1 MNIMKQIK
9 ILALSA
15 LAATALVSCELK
27 DELKGGGGPSETGA
41 LELSLAVS
49 VPTGEA
55 EAATKA
61 TDDVTTFPVS
71 IVNAETQETV
81 KSWSTYAEIP
91 GPVVLPVGAYT
102 VKAHTPGDIAK
113 KMSDPYYGGSED
125 LVITQGVT
133 SQVSMECTPMNIR
146 VKLGYSADF
155 KTTFKSWDVTL
166 DDGQDNTLHFDE
178 ESPDAAVYWY
188 LEGQVST
195 LTLNVTAVNQQDE
208 TVRFQKTFTKTDA
221 DNPYSNDNPY
231 FTGGDALDITLNV
244 EGEVDVDNPE
254 IGIGVTVDI
263 TFSNTDETV
272 EIPVDEEDPTPD
284 NPGDGGDTPEPTGDI
299 TITDNGT
306 GYLKNGVTVTGEPYP
321 TDVAVVMN
329 VKKGIKHMFVK
340 VTTDNA
346 DFEEATEGL
355 GLGGE
360 NGLDLTSEDA
370 ETIKSLNLFNFPEV
384 GATEYTFTMSSKL
397 FGLLGGF
404 EGKHEFTLTVFDTN
418 DQSASAKLTIN
429 MQQ

>member
-81 KSWSTYAEIP
+81 KSWSTYAEIT

-102 VKAHTPGDIAK
+102 VKAHTPGDIQKVMAE
-113 KMSDPYYGGSED
+113 PYYGGSED

-166 DDGQDNTLHFDE
+166 DDGQDNTLTFTQ
-178 ESPDAAVYWY
+178 ESSDAAVYWY

-208 TVRFQKTFTKTDA
+208 TVRFQKTFTKADA

-284 NPGDGGDTPEPTGDI
+284 NPDDGGDTPEPTGDI

-306 GYLKNGVTVTGEPYP
+306 GYLKNGVTVTGTDYP
-321 TDVAVVMN
+321 DDVAVVMN
-329 VKKGIKHMFVK
+329 VKNKIKSVFVK
-340 VTTDNA
+340 IETTNDTFKGMVA
-346 DFEEATEGL
+346 DMGLVDGDGMDLASEAA
-355 GLGGE
+355 
-360 NGLDLTSEDA
+360 S
-370 ETIKSLNLFNFPEV
+370 SLSTFFQLPQAD
-384 GATEYTFTMSSKL
+384 ATEYTFTMSETL
-397 FGLLGGF
+397 FGLLGNF
-404 EGKHEFTLTVFDTN
+404 AGKHDFSLTVI
-418 DQSASAKLTIN
+418 DQEGNQESATLTIN
-429 MQQ
+429 MQ

>member
-81 KSWSTYAEIP
+81 KSWSTYAEIT

-102 VKAHTPGDIAK
+102 VKAHTPGDIQKVMAE
-113 KMSDPYYGGSED
+113 PYYGGSED

-166 DDGQDNTLHFDE
+166 DDGQDNTLTFTQ
-178 ESPDAAVYWY
+178 ESSDAAVYWY

-195 LTLNVTAVNQQDE
+195 LKLNVTAVNQQDE
-208 TVRFQKTFTKTDA
+208 TVRFQKTFTKADA

-284 NPGDGGDTPEPTGDI
+284 NPDDGGDTPEPTGDI

-306 GYLKNGVTVTGEPYP
+306 GYLKNGVTVTGTDYP
-321 TDVAVVMN
+321 DDVAVVMN
-329 VKKGIKHMFVK
+329 VKNKIKSVFVK
-340 VTTDNA
+340 IETTNDTFKGMVA
-346 DFEEATEGL
+346 DMGLVDGDGMDLASEAA
-355 GLGGE
+355 
-360 NGLDLTSEDA
+360 S
-370 ETIKSLNLFNFPEV
+370 SLSTFFQLPQAD
-384 GATEYTFTMSSKL
+384 ATEYTFTMSETL
-397 FGLLGGF
+397 FGLLGNF
-404 EGKHEFTLTVFDTN
+404 AGKHDFSLTVI
-418 DQSASAKLTIN
+418 DQEGNQESATLTIN
-429 MQQ
+429 MQ

>member
-71 IVNAETQETV
+71 IVNAETQETI
-81 KSWSTYAEIP
+81 KSWSTYAEIT

-113 KMSDPYYGGSED
+113 EMSEPYYGGSED

-208 TVRFQKTFTKTDA
+208 TVRFQKQFTKADA

-272 EIPVDEEDPTPD
+272 EIPVDEEGTTPEE
-284 NPGDGGDTPEPTGDI
+284 PGGDGEDPEPTGDI

-306 GYLKNGVTVTGEPYP
+306 GYLTNGVTATETDYP
-321 TDVAVVMN
+321 DDVAVVMN
-329 VKKGIKHMFVK
+329 VKNGIKSVLVK
-340 VTTDNA
+340 VTTDNSF
-346 DFEEATEGL
+346 FEAAAGAMGL
-355 GLGGE
+355 TTE
-360 NGLDLTSEDA
+360 NGLDLTSEEAQDLNTLFA
-370 ETIKSLNLFNFPEV
+370 LPTIGDK
-384 GATEYTFTMSSKL
+384 EYTFTMSSELFKL
-397 FGLLGGF
+397 LVTFI
-404 EGKHEFTLTVFDTN
+404 GKHEFTLTVFDAN
-418 DQSASAKLTIN
+418 GKSASAKLTIN
-429 MQQ
+429 IQSAS

>member
-49 VPTGEA
+49 LPTGEA

-81 KSWSTYAEIP
+81 KSWSTYAEIT

-113 KMSDPYYGGSED
+113 EMSEPYYGGSED

-166 DDGQDNTLHFDE
+166 DDGQDNTLTFTQA
-178 ESPDAAVYWY
+178 SPDAAVYWY

-284 NPGDGGDTPEPTGDI
+284 NPDDGGDTPEPTDDI

-306 GYLKNGVTVTGEPYP
+306 GYLKNGVTVTGTDYP
-321 TDVAVVMN
+321 DDVAVVMN
-329 VKKGIKHMFVK
+329 VKNGIKNVFVK
-340 VTTDNA
+340 IETTHDEFKKIAEEMHLA
-346 DFEEATEGL
+346 DGNGMDLASEAASGL
-355 GLGGE
+355 GE
-360 NGLDLTSEDA
+360 
-370 ETIKSLNLFNFPEV
+370 LFPLPQA
-384 GATEYTFTMSSKL
+384 GATEYTFTMSEML
-397 FGLLGGF
+397 FGLLANYP
-404 EGKHEFTLTVFDTN
+404 GKHDFTLTVIDAN
-418 DQSASAKLTIN
+418 DQSAWATLTIN
-429 MQQ
+429 I

>member
-81 KSWSTYAEIP
+81 KSWSTYAEIT

-113 KMSDPYYGGSED
+113 EMDEPYYGGSED

-178 ESPDAAVYWY
+178 ESSDAAVYWY

-208 TVRFQKTFTKTDA
+208 MVRFRETFTKADA

-244 EGEVDVDNPE
+244 KGEVDVDNPE

-272 EIPVDEEDPTPD
+272 EIPVDEEGTTPEE
-284 NPGDGGDTPEPTGDI
+284 PGGDGEDPEPTGDI

-306 GYLKNGVTVTGEPYP
+306 GYLTNGVTVTGEPYP

-329 VKKGIKHMFVK
+329 VKNGIKSVFVKIATTNETFKGIV
-340 VTTDNA
+340 A
-346 DFEEATEGL
+346 DMGL
-355 GLGGE
+355 VDGDGMDLASGNVGDLG
-360 NGLDLTSEDA
+360 
-370 ETIKSLNLFNFPEV
+370 NLFALPV
-384 GATEYTFTMSSKL
+384 AGATEYTFSMSGTL
-397 FGLLGGF
+397 FGLLGNF
-404 EGKHEFTLTVFDTN
+404 PGKHDFTLTVI
-418 DQSASAKLTIN
+418 DQDGQQASATLTIN
-429 MQQ
+429 NQQAS

>member
-81 KSWSTYAEIP
+81 KSWSTYAEIT

-113 KMSDPYYGGSED
+113 EMSEPYYGGSED

-133 SQVSMECTPMNIR
+133 SQVSMECKPMNIR
-146 VKLGYSADF
+146 VKLGYSDDF
-155 KTTFKSWDVTL
+155 KATFTSWNVTL
-166 DDGQDNTLHFDE
+166 DDGQNNTLAFDE
-178 ESPDAAVYWY
+178 TSDAAAVYWY
-188 LEGQVST
+188 LEGEVST
-195 LTLNVTAVNQQDE
+195 LTLNVTAITQDG
-208 TVRFQKTFTKTDA
+208 TTIRYQRPLTKANA
-221 DNPYSNDNPY
+221 DNPYSNDSPY

-244 EGEVDVDNPE
+244 EGEPDVDNPD
-254 IGIGVTVDI
+254 IGIGVEVDI
-263 TFSNTDETV
+263 TFGDSEDTV
-272 EIPVDEEDPTPD
+272 EIPVDDE
-284 NPGDGGDTPEPTGDI
+284 DTPENPGGGGEDPAPTGDI
-299 TITDNGT
+299 SITDNGT
-306 GYLKNGVTVTGEPYP
+306 GYLTNGVTVTGTDYP

-329 VKKGIKHMFVK
+329 VKNGIQSVFVK
-340 VTTDNA
+340 IESSNEGFISIVKDLGLVDGDGMDLA
-346 DFEEATEGL
+346 SEGAAGL
-355 GLGGE
+355 G
-360 NGLDLTSEDA
+360 
-370 ETIKSLNLFNFPEV
+370 KLFALPV
-384 GATEYTFTMSSKL
+384 AGATEYTFTMSETL
-397 FGLLGGF
+397 FGLLGDF
-404 EGKHEFTLTVFDTN
+404 AGKHDFTLTVI
-418 DQSASAKLTIN
+418 DQDSQQASATLTIN
-429 MQQ
+429 IQ